1 MAIKSYA
8 EYLAEVKKAYSAR
21 ESEALAANDEKY
33 SLQKQLA
40 TDTYNRQKNE
50 TEKSYTDLYRENE
63 VQKLI
68 NEREVAENMA
78 NSGLTDSGL
87 NRTQQTAVQLSYAN
101 QKGKIDTTKQQAID
115 TLAASLAD
123 SVAQL
128 DIARSE
134 SAANIKDSYAALA
147 AEEAES
153 LYKSAL
159 QEETERIKATLE
171 AQEKEQEVL
180 QKAQEAEREAN
191 HIIKTNKG
199 ALSYDYSGSLKDN
212 GVSVYYTTDSKGN
225 AITRYVDNNSGKIT
239 EISSDTNPYTFTV
252 NADTANGVF
261 SNGYQPDNINGD
273 KLKSTGNKIVVNGR
287 SQTVWSTTT
296 KNGFFGE
303 KTTKN
308 YVWDGATNS
317 YSQVKK
323 DENGDWK
330 VVKTN
335 IGTVTR
341 AKV

>member
-1 MAIKSYA
+1 MAVKSYD
-8 EYLAEVKKAYSAR
+8 EYWKEAKKAYSAQ

-40 TDTYNRQKNE
+40 TDTYNRQINE
-50 TEKSYTDLYRENE
+50 TEKSYTDLYRENA

-101 QKGKIDTTKQQAID
+101 QKGKIDTAKQQAID

-147 AEEAES
+147 ADNAES

-171 AQEKEQEVL
+171 AQEKEQ
-180 QKAQEAEREAN
+180 KAVQEAN
-191 HIIKTNKG
+191 YIIKTNGG
-199 ALSYDYSGSLKDN
+199 ALNRNFVGSLKEN
-212 GVSVYYTTDSKGN
+212 GVSVFYNSNGTT
-225 AITRYVDNNSGKIT
+225 TYVDNNSGKKT
-239 EISSDTNPYTFTV
+239 TMESSINPYAPEKGTHKDLLDEYGEYDKSK
-252 NADTANGVF
+252 AF
-261 SNGYQPDNINGD
+261 SNGYQPNNINGV
-273 KLKSTGNKIVVNGR
+273 KLKSTGAKITVNGNT
-287 SQTVWSTTT
+287 QNVW
-296 KNGFFGE
+296 KANNKYYF
-303 KTTKN
+303 
-308 YVWDGATNS
+308 WDGAQNTYYQLTS
-317 YSQVKK
+317 AELKA
-323 DENGDWK
+323 
-330 VVKTN
+330 
-335 IGTVTR
+335 IGL
-341 AKV
+341 